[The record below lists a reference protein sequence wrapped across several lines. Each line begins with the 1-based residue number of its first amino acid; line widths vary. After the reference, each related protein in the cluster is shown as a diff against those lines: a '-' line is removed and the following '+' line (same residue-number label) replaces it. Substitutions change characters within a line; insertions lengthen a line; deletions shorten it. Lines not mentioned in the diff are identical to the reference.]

1 MVPDDRA
8 HRLLTPMQRILKEG
22 KMANQ
27 DVIHAIG
34 VFASS
39 EKVEQ
44 AVNALKASDFPME
57 KVSVIAKDVEKGE
70 SISEAKLSDQI
81 GEQNV
86 NTTGAVGDALAGATW
101 GSVLVGLSSL
111 ALPGLGAILAAGSVG
126 VALVASIGG
135 VAVGAAATQNLVKA
149 LADLGVPEDRGRVY
163 SDRLQQSYYML
174 IVDGTK
180 EDINRAE
187 PILRDQG
194 IEYWGIYDS
203 LQAQNA

>member
-1 MVPDDRA
+1 M
-8 HRLLTPMQRILKEG
+8 TNK
-22 KMANQ
+22 

-34 VFASS
+34 VFAST

-44 AVNALKASDFPME
+44 AVNALKASNFPME

-70 SISEAKLSDQI
+70 SISEAKLTDQI

-86 NTTGAVGDALAGATW
+86 NTTGAVGDTLAGATW

-149 LADLGVPEDRGRVY
+149 LADFGVPEERARIY
-163 SDRLQQSYYML
+163 SDRLQQSNYML

-180 EDINRAE
+180 EEIERAE
-187 PILRDQG
+187 PILRDLN

-203 LQAQNA
+203 LQTQNA

>member
-1 MVPDDRA
+1 
-8 HRLLTPMQRILKEG
+8 
-22 KMANQ
+22 MANQ

-34 VFASS
+34 VFASTD
-39 EKVEQ
+39 KVEQ

-70 SISEAKLSDQI
+70 SIGEAPLSDQI

-86 NTTGAVGDALAGATW
+86 NTTGVVGDTLAGATW

-149 LADLGVPEDRGRVY
+149 LADLGVPEDRARVY
-163 SDRLQQSYYML
+163 SDRLQQSNYML

-187 PILRDQG
+187 PILRDQN
-194 IEYWGIYDS
+194 IEYWGIYNS
-203 LQAQNA
+203 LQTQNV